1 MGESSQPSS
10 ADMSTPD
17 PIQISSKRQ
26 TSTPTIAPHDTAA
39 AAAAGLAPGPGQVA
53 TDSKLKL
60 NTATGHAHATTNGHV
75 STSLPLGGGRFFRDP
90 LGTPAQE
97 NRSQSQSP
105 FRLAMPTISP
115 AQLAFSA
122 MQYLP
127 TPVIVLNSLKTVVL
141 ANEAMGRMM
150 GIITDDTD
158 EEDTSLTIDR
168 LRGQTLSQVGIDML
182 QDGKPV
188 WITWETFFDTLVHEI
203 GARPPASQQSPP
215 TATAGAGDATPTING
230 PPSPTKRRNT
240 PTKPTQDA
248 IIEVVISRKGL
259 NKTTFDSRYKSKES
273 EFHAFAKMIVTVWE
287 VEDKQLY
294 FTLTFTSTQSP
305 PSTPV
310 NNKKSV
316 AKSSVLEAAERKS
329 IANSNPSS
337 VASSRDSSSPALNT
351 PALNTPSVLT
361 MSSSPFPPMGPPSIA
376 AHSHSSTPSVLQKII
391 RMKDALLD
399 NTQMPILA
407 MWKDGSVTLPNKA
420 ARLLLPHDADLDSS
434 SDGFDLL
441 KNWELWTEDFGRRLG
456 VDEHPLSILLKTATP
471 FATHRVGVFDSQ
483 RKRIVYD
490 LLGEAITDEKTGE
503 FLAGVITFRDVTVM
517 TEEISLIK
525 ERDEERFKTICD
537 TMPQLVWTA
546 TADGLP
552 DFFNTRWY
560 NFTGLVP
567 EECLGSAWQTC
578 FHPDDKTEALSRWN
592 RALETGNPYVMEYR
606 CRNKE
611 GEWRWF
617 LGRALAVHNPET
629 GGIDKWFGTCTDVHE
644 SIETKLAAK
653 QTRQQLL
660 SVIAHSHVTIFTV
673 DPNRRVTMLEGA
685 LIWENTY
692 EDTDK
697 SRWFIGED
705 MYTVFNRLTE
715 QMPDGER
722 PDWLNS
728 IEEILEGKR
737 AEDFQEHGLDDR
749 WYRTR
754 FIPMLGKKP
763 QNGEPA
769 KVEGV
774 IGVVMDVTELKDS
787 EEALRIQSRAK
798 HQAIANE
805 AAANEANRLKSQF
818 LANMSHEIRT
828 PITGV
833 LGMAELLGDMSLD
846 EEQRDYVDN
855 IQSSATSLLTVI
867 NDILDFSKVES
878 GRLDIEEVQFS
889 LSIILKEVVR
899 MLKFAVER
907 KNLDFQS
914 NIDDDI
920 ENDLA
925 VIGDP
930 GRVRQIIT
938 NLLTNSIKFT
948 SQGYVRFSVV
958 KEKETADSM
967 VVKFTVEDTGI
978 GIQDDVRQK
987 LFQPFSQG
995 DASTARRFGGT
1006 GLGLT
1011 ICKNLLDLMRG
1022 QITLES
1028 TVGSGTTATFWIPFH
1043 KPQRRNKNVDAVAI
1057 PDRLQSDLSLSCNS
1071 SEYENAMTA
1080 TPPGSDGSSGLSGLR
1095 RRYSVRSSQSVEQ
1108 ELPRSERSAFH
1119 ILVVEDNAVNQKIA
1133 TRTIRKLGFQVTA
1146 AWNGREALEY
1156 VLGASEGR
1164 NTKPDIIL
1172 MDVQMPVIDGYKC
1185 THLMR
1190 HHRPYKGL
1198 IHDVPIVAM
1207 TASAIQGDREKCKR
1221 AGMDDYLA
1229 KPVTM
1234 SILERM
1240 LIRWCVSR
1248 RRESGAADRDVSD
1261 CSQMSEHC
1269 DASNIPHI
1277 GVDKTP
1283 APKSSLD
1290 SANSTT
1296 HDDLTG
1302 GPVTPT
1308 PATASGR
1315 NELSPFDSP
1324 SLVNMPPRV
1333 PRPERDKEFSS
1344 MLQETKL
1351 IGAAGGPA
1359 SNLRSNSSYQGKG
1372 SGEALTE
1379 ANVTKL
1385 DIENELPPPS

>member
-1 MGESSQPSS
+1 MGESSQPKL
-10 ADMSTPD
+10 ADMSTSD
-17 PIQISSKRQ
+17 SLHISSPLTTA
-26 TSTPTIAPHDTAA
+26 TSATAA
-39 AAAAGLAPGPGQVA
+39 DEPVSAAASGPQSGPGYVA
-53 TDSKLKL
+53 AESKPILI
-60 NTATGHAHATTNGHV
+60 AGGGHAQATSNGHAG
-75 STSLPLGGGRFFRDP
+75 SPRSIGGGRFFRDP
-90 LGTPAQE
+90 LGMSAHD

-105 FRLAMPTISP
+105 FRIAMPTISP

-127 TPVIVLNSLKTVVL
+127 VPVIVLNNLKTVVL

-150 GIITDDTD
+150 GLITDDTAD
-158 EEDTSLTIDR
+158 EDTSLTIDR

-203 GARPPASQQSPP
+203 GIHPPASEQSSPS
-215 TATAGAGDATPTING
+215 ATAGAGDTTPTING
-230 PPSPTKRRNT
+230 PVSPSKQRRGT

-248 IIEVVISRKGL
+248 IIEVIVSRKGL

-287 VEDKQLY
+287 VEDKQVY
-294 FTLTFTSTQSP
+294 FTLTFTSTEST
-305 PSTPV
+305 PSTPT

-316 AKSSVLEAAERKS
+316 AKSSVLEAAERRS
-329 IANSNPSS
+329 INNSNPSS
-337 VASSRDSSSPALNT
+337 VASSRDSSSPALS
-351 PALNTPSVLT
+351 TPSVLT

-376 AHSHSSTPSVLQKII
+376 AHSQSSTPSVLQKII

-407 MWKDGSVTLPNKA
+407 MWKDGSVAFPNKA
-420 ARLLLPHDADLDSS
+420 ARSLLPHDADLDSL

-441 KNWELWTEDFGRRLG
+441 GNWELWTEDFGRKLQ
-456 VDEHPLSILLKTATP
+456 VDEHPLSILLKTYTP
-471 FATHRVGVFDSQ
+471 FASARVGVFDPYG
-483 RKRIVYD
+483 KRIVYD
-490 LLGEAITDEKTGE
+490 LLGEAITDERTGE
-503 FLAGVITFRDVTVM
+503 FMAGVVTFRDVTVM

-525 ERDEERFKTICD
+525 ERDEERFKIICD

-546 TADGLP
+546 SANGLH

-560 NFTGLVP
+560 TYTGLSP
-567 EECLGSAWQTC
+567 EQCLGLAWQNC
-578 FHPDDKTEALSRWN
+578 FHPEDRVEALSRW
-592 RALETGNPYVMEYR
+592 RISLETGNPFAMEYR
-606 CRNKE
+606 CCNKA
-611 GEWRWF
+611 GVWRWF
-617 LGRALAVHNPET
+617 LGRALAVRNPET
-629 GGIDKWFGTCTDVHE
+629 GEIEKWFGTCTDVHE

-653 QTRQQLL
+653 NTRQQLL
-660 SVIAHSHVTIFTV
+660 SVIAHSRVTIFTV
-673 DPNRRVTMLEGA
+673 DPSRRVTMLEGA
-685 LIWENTY
+685 LIWDTTY
-692 EDTDK
+692 EDTGK
-697 SRWFIGED
+697 GRWFIGED

-715 QMPDGER
+715 QMPEGER

-737 AEDFQEHGLDDR
+737 SEDIKEHGLDDR

-754 FIPMLGKKP
+754 FLPMLGKKP
-763 QNGEPA
+763 LNGRLA
-769 KVEGV
+769 TVEGV

-787 EEALRIQSRAK
+787 EEALRVQSRAK
-798 HQAIANE
+798 HKAIANE

-833 LGMAELLGDMSLD
+833 LGMAELLSDMSLD

-914 NIDDDI
+914 NISDDI

-948 SQGYVRFSVV
+948 HQGHVRFSVL
-958 KEKETADSM
+958 KEKETADSII
-967 VVKFTVEDTGI
+967 VKFTIEDTGI
-978 GIQDDVRQK
+978 GIQDDVRRK

-1011 ICKNLLDLMRG
+1011 ICKNLLDLMHG
-1022 QITLES
+1022 EITLKS
-1028 TVGSGTTATFWIPFH
+1028 TVGNGTTATFWIPFH
-1043 KPQRRNKNVDAVAI
+1043 KPQRRKAQNVEAGAI

-1071 SEYENAMTA
+1071 SEYENAMNVA
-1080 TPPGSDGSSGLSGLR
+1080 PSGSDGSSGLSGLR

-1108 ELPRSERSAFH
+1108 DLPRSERAAFH

-1164 NTKPDIIL
+1164 NAKPDIIL
-1172 MDVQMPVIDGYKC
+1172 MDVQMPIIDGYKC

-1190 HHRPYKGL
+1190 HHRPYKGF

-1207 TASAIQGDREKCKR
+1207 TASAIQGDREKCKK

-1234 SILERM
+1234 AILERM
-1240 LIRWCVSR
+1240 LIRWCVTR
-1248 RRESGAADRDVSD
+1248 RKSSPVTDRAVSD
-1261 CSQMSEHC
+1261 CSELSEHC
-1269 DASNIPHI
+1269 DASNIPLI
-1277 GVDKTP
+1277 AVQDRGTVSND
-1283 APKSSLD
+1283 SLASGNETQDD
-1290 SANSTT
+1290 S
-1296 HDDLTG
+1296 TG
-1302 GPVTPT
+1302 GPITPT
-1308 PATASGR
+1308 PATTNGR
-1315 NELSPFDSP
+1315 DELSPFDSP
-1324 SLVNMPPRV
+1324 SLVNLPPRD

-1351 IGAAGGPA
+1351 IDAAGGPA
-1359 SNLRSNSSYQGKG
+1359 TNLRSNSCQGKG
-1372 SGEALTE
+1372 PGEALTE
-1379 ANVTKL
+1379 ANMTKH
-1385 DIENELPPPS
+1385 DIENKQPHS

>member
-1 MGESSQPSS
+1 MGASAQPEP
-10 ADMSTPD
+10 ADMAESDSLHLTG
-17 PIQISSKRQ
+17 ILTNTASA
-26 TSTPTIAPHDTAA
+26 IA
-39 AAAAGLAPGPGQVA
+39 A
-53 TDSKLKL
+53 TDAASPAPAHVVPETETDHVAVDSNLKS
-60 NTATGHAHATTNGHV
+60 NTTVIHAHAVSNGRAG
-75 STSLPLGGGRFFRDP
+75 SPQSLGGGRFIRDP
-90 LGTPAQE
+90 LGMPVQHS
-97 NRSQSQSP
+97 RSQSQSP

-115 AQLAFSA
+115 AQLSFSA

-127 TPVIVLNSLKTVVL
+127 VPVIVLNSLKTVVL

-150 GIITDDTD
+150 GIITNDTD
-158 EEDTSLTIDR
+158 DDDTSLTIDR

-203 GARPPASQQSPP
+203 GAHPPASGQDQLSA
-215 TATAGAGDATPTING
+215 TATAGDATPTING
-230 PPSPTKRRNT
+230 PVSPCKQCRGSPTK
-240 PTKPTQDA
+240 PAQDA
-248 IIEVVISRKGL
+248 IVEVIISRKGL
-259 NKTTFDSRYKSKES
+259 HKTTFDSRYKSKES

-287 VEDKQLY
+287 VENKQVY
-294 FTLTFTSTQSP
+294 FTLTFTNTQST

-329 IANSNPSS
+329 INNSNPSS
-337 VASSRDSSSPALNT
+337 VASSRDPSS

-361 MSSSPFPPMGPPSIA
+361 MSTSPFPPMGPPSIA
-376 AHSHSSTPSVLQKII
+376 AHSPSSTPSVLQKII

-399 NTQMPILA
+399 NTHIPILA
-407 MWKDGSVTLPNKA
+407 MWKDGSVTFPNKA

-441 KNWELWTEDFGRRLG
+441 KNWEVWTEDFARRLEL
-456 VDEHPLSILLKTATP
+456 DEHPLSILLKTGTP
-471 FATHRVGVFDSQ
+471 FDSFRVGVFDSQ
-483 RKRIVYD
+483 GKRIVYD
-490 LLGEAITDEKTGE
+490 LLGEAITDEKSGE
-503 FLAGVITFRDVTVM
+503 CVAGVITFRDVTVM
-517 TEEISLIK
+517 AEEISLIK
-525 ERDEERFKTICD
+525 ERDEERFKIICD

-546 TADGLP
+546 TAQGLH

-560 NFTGLVP
+560 TYTGLAP
-567 EECLGSAWQTC
+567 EQCLGPAWETC
-578 FHPDDKTEALSRWN
+578 FHPDDKVEALSRW
-592 RALETGNPYVMEYR
+592 RRSLETGDPYFMESR

-617 LGRALAVHNPET
+617 LGRALAVRNPET
-629 GGIDKWFGTCTDVHE
+629 GEIEKWFGTYTDVHE

-660 SVIAHSHVTIFTV
+660 SVLAHSRVTIFTV
-673 DPNRRVTMLEGA
+673 DPSRRVTMLEGA
-685 LIWENTY
+685 LIWYTTY
-692 EDTDK
+692 EDTEK
-697 SRWFIGED
+697 GRWFIGED

-715 QMPDGER
+715 QMPEGER

-728 IEEILEGKR
+728 IEEILEGNR
-737 AEDFQEHGLDDR
+737 SEDIKEHGLDDR

-754 FIPMLGKKP
+754 FLPMYGKRP
-763 QNGEPA
+763 QNGKRA
-769 KVEGV
+769 NVEGV

-787 EEALRIQSRAK
+787 EEALREQSRAK
-798 HQAIANE
+798 HRAIANE

-833 LGMAELLGDMSLD
+833 LGMAELLGDMCLD

-914 NIDDDI
+914 NIGDDI

-958 KEKETADSM
+958 KEKETADSII
-967 VVKFTVEDTGI
+967 VKFVIEDTGI
-978 GIQDDVRQK
+978 GIQEDVRRK

-1022 QITLES
+1022 EITLES
-1028 TVGSGTTATFWIPFH
+1028 AVGSGTTATFWIPFH
-1043 KPQRRNKNVDAVAI
+1043 KPQRRNAQNVAAGSI
-1057 PDRLQSDLSLSCNS
+1057 PDRLQSDLSISCNS
-1071 SEYENAMTA
+1071 SEFENAMAA
-1080 TPPGSDGSSGLSGLR
+1080 TPAASDGSGLSGLR

-1108 ELPRSERSAFH
+1108 DLPRSERAAFH

-1164 NTKPDIIL
+1164 NVKPDIIL
-1172 MDVQMPVIDGYKC
+1172 MDVQMPIIDGYKC

-1198 IHDVPIVAM
+1198 IHNVPIVAM

-1248 RRESGAADRDVSD
+1248 RRESSVADRAVSD
-1261 CSQMSEHC
+1261 CSELSEHC
-1269 DASNIPHI
+1269 DASSIPHI
-1277 GVDKTP
+1277 AVGNNATV
-1283 APKSSLD
+1283 SQNSLD
-1290 SANSTT
+1290 YGNETQ
-1296 HDDLTG
+1296 DDSTG

-1308 PATASGR
+1308 PATANGR
-1315 NELSPFDSP
+1315 DELSPFDSP

-1333 PRPERDKEFSS
+1333 PRPERDAEFSS

-1351 IGAAGGPA
+1351 IDAAGGPA
-1359 SNLRSNSSYQGKG
+1359 SNLRSNSYQEQG

-1385 DIENELPPPS
+1385 DIENKQPHS

>member
-1 MGESSQPSS
+1 MNNNSEPPYHSGNLT
-10 ADMSTPD
+10 ATPL
-17 PIQISSKRQ
+17 
-26 TSTPTIAPHDTAA
+26 AA
-39 AAAAGLAPGPGQVA
+39 AAHDAALAAGTDAAAAVDLDPEPDSGNIAA
-53 TDSKLKL
+53 DSKLQL
-60 NTATGHAHATTNGHV
+60 NTAGGHTQTSGNGYTG
-75 STSLPLGGGRFFRDP
+75 SPRSLGGGRFFRDP
-90 LGTPAQE
+90 LGMPIRDA
-97 NRSQSQSP
+97 RSQSQSP

-127 TPVIVLNSLKTVVL
+127 VPVIVLNSLKTVVL

-150 GIITDDTD
+150 GIIADDSD
-158 EEDTSLTIDR
+158 DDDLSLTTDR

-188 WITWETFFDTLVHEI
+188 WVTWETFFDALVNEI
-203 GARPPASQQSPP
+203 GARPPASGQCPSST
-215 TATAGAGDATPTING
+215 TAAVADAGDATPTING
-230 PPSPTKRRNT
+230 PASPSLQLRGT
-240 PTKPTQDA
+240 PPKATQDA
-248 IIEVVISRKGL
+248 TIEVVVSRKGL

-287 VEDKQLY
+287 VEDKQVY
-294 FTLTFTSTQSP
+294 FTLTFTSTQSTP
-305 PSTPV
+305 PTPA

-316 AKSSVLEAAERKS
+316 AKSIALEAAERRS
-329 IANSNPSS
+329 ISNSNPSS
-337 VASSRDSSSPALNT
+337 VASSRDSSS

-407 MWKDGSVTLPNKA
+407 MWKDGSVTFPNKA

-441 KNWELWTEDFGRRLG
+441 KNWEVWTEDFGRRLE

-471 FATHRVGVFDSQ
+471 FSSTRVGVFDSQ
-483 RKRIVYD
+483 GKRLVYD
-490 LLGEAITDEKTGE
+490 LLGEAITDEITGE
-503 FLAGVITFRDVTVM
+503 FLAGVVTFRDVTVI

-525 ERDEERFKTICD
+525 ERDEERFKIICD

-546 TADGLP
+546 SATGLH

-560 NFTGLVP
+560 TYTGLAP
-567 EECLGSAWQTC
+567 EQCLGLAWRDC
-578 FHPDDKTEALSRWN
+578 FHPDDKLEALSRW
-592 RALETGNPYVMEYR
+592 RASLETGDPYFMEYR

-611 GEWRWF
+611 GKWRWF
-617 LGRALAVHNPET
+617 LGRALAMRNPET
-629 GGIDKWFGTCTDVHE
+629 GKIEKWFGTCTDVHE

-660 SVIAHSHVTIFTV
+660 SVIAHSHVTLFTV
-673 DPNRRVTMLEGA
+673 DPSRRVTMLEGA
-685 LIWENTY
+685 LIWDTTY
-692 EDTDK
+692 EDTGK
-697 SRWFIGED
+697 GRWFIGED

-715 QMPDGER
+715 QMPEGER

-737 AEDFQEHGLDDR
+737 LEDIKEHGLDDR
-749 WYRTR
+749 WFRTR
-754 FIPMLGKKP
+754 FIPMYGKRT
-763 QNGEPA
+763 QNGKRPNI
-769 KVEGV
+769 EGV
-774 IGVVMDVTELKDS
+774 IGVVMDVTQLKDS
-787 EEALRIQSRAK
+787 EEALRVQSRDK
-798 HQAIANE
+798 HRAIANE

-914 NIDDDI
+914 KISDDI

-948 SQGYVRFSVV
+948 SQGYVRFSVL
-958 KEKETADSM
+958 KEKETADSII
-967 VVKFTVEDTGI
+967 VKFIVEDTGI
-978 GIQDDVRQK
+978 GIQEDVRRK

-1011 ICKNLLDLMRG
+1011 ICKNLLDLMHG

-1043 KPQRRNKNVDAVAI
+1043 KPQQRNAQNVDAGAI

-1080 TPPGSDGSSGLSGLR
+1080 TPSGSDGSAGLSGLR

-1108 ELPRSERSAFH
+1108 GLPRSERAAFH

-1164 NTKPDIIL
+1164 NAKPDIIL
-1172 MDVQMPVIDGYKC
+1172 MDVQMPIIDGYKC

-1190 HHRPYKGL
+1190 HHSPYKGL

-1234 SILERM
+1234 TILERM

-1248 RRESGAADRDVSD
+1248 RREGTIPDQSLSD
-1261 CSQMSEHC
+1261 CSELIEYC
-1269 DASNIPHI
+1269 DTSNIPQIVI
-1277 GVDKTP
+1277 GDSATVSKT
-1283 APKSSLD
+1283 SLD
-1290 SANSTT
+1290 SGNETQ
-1296 HDDLTG
+1296 DDSIG

-1308 PATASGR
+1308 PATTTGR
-1315 NELSPFDSP
+1315 GEISPFDSP
-1324 SLVNMPPRV
+1324 SVVNMPPRV

-1351 IGAAGGPA
+1351 IDAAGGPA
-1359 SNLRSNSSYQGKG
+1359 ANLRSSSYQEQG

-1385 DIENELPPPS
+1385 DIENKQPHG

>member
-1 MGESSQPSS
+1 MNSSEALHVGSNLHNATVPSTAVDLDAAESSY
-10 ADMSTPD
+10 
-17 PIQISSKRQ
+17 
-26 TSTPTIAPHDTAA
+26 
-39 AAAAGLAPGPGQVA
+39 VA
-53 TDSKLKL
+53 TDSTL
-60 NTATGHAHATTNGHV
+60 NLSTNSSSSSSHQSQAHAHAHGH
-75 STSLPLGGGRFFRDP
+75 TSSNAHTGSPRSLGGGRFFRDS
-90 LGTPAQE
+90 LGMTTDE
-97 NRSQSQSP
+97 VRSQSQSP
-105 FRLAMPTISP
+105 FRLAIPATISP

-127 TPVIVLNSLKTVVL
+127 VPVIVLNSLKTVVL
-141 ANEAMGRMM
+141 ANEAMGRML
-150 GIITDDTD
+150 GLITDDSDDDDD
-158 EEDTSLTIDR
+158 ETSRAIDR
-168 LRGQTLSQVGIDML
+168 IRGQTLSQVGIDML

-188 WITWETFFDTLVHEI
+188 WVTWETFFDTLAHEI
-203 GARPPASQQSPP
+203 GARPPAAEKNPHHAHG
-215 TATAGAGDATPTING
+215 TGDATPTVTT
-230 PPSPTKRRNT
+230 PASPTKRRGSTNST
-240 PTKPTQDA
+240 TPTQDA

-259 NKTTFDSRYKSKES
+259 HKTTFDSRYKSKES
-273 EFHAFAKMIVTVWE
+273 EYHAFAKMIVTMWE
-287 VEDKQLY
+287 VEDRQVY
-294 FTLTFTSTQSP
+294 FTLTFTSTQSTP
-305 PSTPV
+305 PAQV
-310 NNKKSV
+310 NTRKSIT
-316 AKSSVLEAAERKS
+316 KNSILEAAERKS
-329 IANSNPSS
+329 ITNSNPPS
-337 VASSRDSSSPALNT
+337 VASSRHSTS

-361 MSSSPFPPMGPPSIA
+361 MSSSPFPPMGPPSVA
-376 AHSHSSTPSVLQKII
+376 AHLYSSTPSVLQKII

-407 MWKDGSVTLPNKA
+407 MWRDGSVTFPNKA
-420 ARLLLPHDADLDSS
+420 ARQLLSHDADLDSS

-441 KNWELWTEDFGRRLG
+441 KNWELWTEDFSRKLD
-456 VDEHPLSILLKTATP
+456 VQQHPLYNLLKTGTP
-471 FATHRVGVFDSQ
+471 FASIRVGVFDSQ
-483 RKRIVYD
+483 GKRIVYD

-503 FLAGVITFRDVTVM
+503 FLAGVVTFRDVTVM

-525 ERDEERFKTICD
+525 ERDEERFKIICD

-546 TADGLP
+546 TAEGLH

-560 NFTGLVP
+560 TFTGLLP
-567 EECLGSAWQTC
+567 EQCLGLAWESC
-578 FHPDDKTEALSRWN
+578 FHPDDRTEAIARWHKS
-592 RALETGNPYVMEYR
+592 LETGNPYVMEYR
-606 CRNKE
+606 CRNKD

-617 LGRALAVHNPET
+617 LGRALAVRNPET
-629 GGIDKWFGTCTDVHE
+629 GEVEKWFGTCTDVHE

-653 QTRQQLL
+653 HTRQQLL

-673 DPNRRVTMLEGA
+673 DPDRRVTMLEGA
-685 LIWENTY
+685 LIWNNTY
-692 EDTDK
+692 EDTEK
-697 SRWFIGED
+697 GRWFIGED

-715 QMPDGER
+715 QMAEGER
-722 PDWLNS
+722 PNWLNS
-728 IEEILEGKR
+728 IEEILEGKST
-737 AEDFQEHGLDDR
+737 EDIKEHGLDDR

-754 FIPMLGKKP
+754 FIPMYGKRP
-763 QNGEPA
+763 QNGKPPRI
-769 KVEGV
+769 EGV

-787 EEALRIQSRAK
+787 EEALREQSRAK

-833 LGMAELLGDMSLD
+833 LGMAELLGDMNLD

-914 NIDDDI
+914 MISDDI

-948 SQGYVRFSVV
+948 SQGYVRFSVL
-958 KEKETADSM
+958 KEKETADSIII
-967 VVKFTVEDTGI
+967 KFTVEDTGI

-1028 TVGSGTTATFWIPFH
+1028 TVGTGTTATFWIPFN
-1043 KPQRRNKNVDAVAI
+1043 KPQRRNAQNVQAGAI

-1080 TPPGSDGSSGLSGLR
+1080 TPPGSDVSSGLSDLR
-1095 RRYSVRSSQSVEQ
+1095 RRYSVRSSKSIEQ
-1108 ELPRSERSAFH
+1108 DLPRAERSAFH
-1119 ILVVEDNAVNQKIA
+1119 ILVVEDNPVNQKIA
-1133 TRTIRKLGFQVTA
+1133 TRTIKKLGFQVTA

-1156 VLGASEGR
+1156 VIGASQGR
-1164 NTKPDIIL
+1164 TAKPDIIL

-1190 HHRPYKGL
+1190 HHSPYKGL

-1234 SILERM
+1234 TILERM
-1240 LIRWCVSR
+1240 LIRWCVSG
-1248 RRESGAADRDVSD
+1248 RRECNATDAASSD
-1261 CSQMSEHC
+1261 CSEPSEHC
-1269 DASNIPHI
+1269 DSSSIPHI
-1277 GVDKTP
+1277 AIENSGQLLPPRSESENNHT
-1283 APKSSLD
+1283 ASSTDGKDD
-1290 SANSTT
+1290 STC
-1296 HDDLTG
+1296 
-1302 GPVTPT
+1302 GPITPT
-1308 PATASGR
+1308 PATNGKD
-1315 NELSPFDSP
+1315 EHSPFDSP
-1324 SLVNMPPRV
+1324 SVVEMPPRV

-1359 SNLRSNSSYQGKG
+1359 SKLRSNSYQGQG
-1372 SGEALTE
+1372 LGEALTE
-1379 ANVTKL
+1379 ANITKL
-1385 DIENELPPPS
+1385 GIENEQPHI